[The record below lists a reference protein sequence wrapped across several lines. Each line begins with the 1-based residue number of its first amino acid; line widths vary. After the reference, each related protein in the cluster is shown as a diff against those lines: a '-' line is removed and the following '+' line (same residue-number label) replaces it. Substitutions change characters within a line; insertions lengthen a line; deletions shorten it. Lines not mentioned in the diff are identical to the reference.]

1 MSNISNKEKNK
12 LRTRTLALTFTLTTG
27 IVFYC
32 LMQWVITGNLDLIS
46 LIISGLIQILT
57 HFAYYDDGKIY
68 GEKDS
73 GFKANKDAY
82 NADANKVNDD
92 NMFSELKNYCQE
104 EFKERKQRYLNA
116 KFSYIGISESDFIL
130 LKQMSENEI
139 NKLQKFENEKTIIHF
154 TKKKRKVLYDL
165 IFKPLPI
172 EPNEPEFIMSA
183 VSFDKSKGI
192 KDKSVLF
199 EKITHIRVVLKAT
212 ILALF
217 IAYIGISLRDNFFWE
232 SIVEMIYF
240 IIVMVYTAIFSF
252 SSGEKHTRIYKSN
265 FYNELTMFLDGFFEY
280 MKNSNLSQ

>member
-12 LRTRTLALTFTLTTG
+12 LRTRTLALTFVLTTG
-27 IVFYC
+27 IIFYC
-32 LMQWVITGNLDLIS
+32 LMQWVITGNLDLIN

-73 GFKANKDAY
+73 GFKSNKDAY
-82 NADANKVNDD
+82 NANANKVNDD

-139 NKLQKFENEKTIIHF
+139 NKLKKFENEKKIIHF
-154 TKKKRKVLYDL
+154 TKKKRKALYDL
-165 IFKPLPI
+165 IFKPLPV

-192 KDKSVLF
+192 QDKSVLF
-199 EKITHIRVVLKAT
+199 EKITHLRVVLKAT

-217 IAYIGISLRDNFFWE
+217 IAYIGISLRENFSWE
-232 SIVEMIYF
+232 SIIEMIYF

-252 SSGEKHTRIYKSN
+252 SYGEKHTRIYKSN

-280 MKNSNLSQ
+280 IKNSKSIH

>member
-1 MSNISNKEKNK
+1 MSNISNKEKIK
-12 LRTRTLALTFTLTTG
+12 LRTRTLALTFALAIG

-32 LMQWVITGNLDLIS
+32 LMQWVITGNIDLVS
-46 LIISGLIQILT
+46 LIISGLIQIST

-68 GEKDS
+68 GEKDG

-82 NADANKVNDD
+82 NANANKVNDD
-92 NMFSELKNYCQE
+92 NKFSELKEYCQV
-104 EFKERKQRYLNA
+104 EFNERKQRYLNA

-139 NKLQKFENEKTIIHF
+139 KRLEKFENRETIIYF
-154 TKKKRKVLYDL
+154 TRKKRKVLYDL

-199 EKITHIRVVLKAT
+199 EKITHLRVVLKAT

-217 IAYIGISLRDNFFWE
+217 IAYIGISFRENFSLE
-232 SIVEMIYF
+232 SIIEMVYF
-240 IIVMVYTAIFSF
+240 IIVMVYTAIVSF
-252 SSGEKHTRIYKSN
+252 SSGEKHTRIYKTN

-280 MKNSNLSQ
+280 MKKLNSSQ